1 MKYETRNNVFECF
14 YECINIISKTQK
26 NNPLERIVKY
36 PIYRRNINLLMDNL
50 LEIIAD
56 FNTNHIIDFVNIYN
70 AAKIADLNSNI
81 DFIKVD
87 GEINNFN
94 ISIMNNN
101 GIIEISHYYGEI
113 DHEVNILVKQKYIK
127 GIHKKEEFSFSISL
141 NKRVS
146 MKNIDTNRNFKTLN
160 TIYRIYQSI
169 DQYFYILKNNLLE
182 ILSNICFK
190 NFLNDISDFYKHRF
204 ILKLGLLSTFKKY
217 MEDVKD
223 ERKNK

>member
-1 MKYETRNNVFECF
+1 MKYKMRTNVFECI
-14 YECINIISKTQK
+14 YECIHIMSKVEK
-26 NNPLERIVKY
+26 SNPLERLIKY
-36 PIYRRNINLLMDNL
+36 PIYKRNINLLMDNL
-50 LEIIAD
+50 MEIIAD

-70 AAKIADLNSNI
+70 ASKIADLNSNI

-94 ISIMNNN
+94 VSIMNNN

-127 GIHKKEEFSFSISL
+127 GVHKKEEFSFSIAL

-160 TIYRIYQSI
+160 ILYRIYQSI
-169 DQYFYILKNNLLE
+169 DEYYSILKGNLLE
-182 ILSNICFK
+182 ELSNICFR
-190 NFLNDISDFYKHRF
+190 NFLNEASNFYKHRF

-217 MEDVKD
+217 MEDVKN
-223 ERKNK
+223 ERKNQ